1 MHLPS
6 VGWGQARWG
15 EGKWGGVEQV
25 IITTKDAGKRALSS
39 VLQNVFDAQPLPPI
53 SEYWWLTPGGLPLL
67 AALRYL
73 LLDMLSR
80 RVPYHRPGS
89 SRRAY

>member
-1 MHLPS
+1 M
-6 VGWGQARWG
+6 
-15 EGKWGGVEQV
+15 GGVEQV
-25 IITTKDAGKRALSS
+25 IITTKDADKRALSS
-39 VLQNVFDAQPLPPI
+39 VLHFDAQPLPPI

>member
-1 MHLPS
+1 M
-6 VGWGQARWG
+6 
-15 EGKWGGVEQV
+15 GGVEQV
-25 IITTKDAGKRALSS
+25 IITTKDADKRALSS

-53 SEYWWLTPGGLPLL
+53 SRGLPLL